1 VRLLF
6 DQNRSPRLIRN
17 LERFVIGSDHVRNIG
32 LDRSTD
38 REVWEYARDHDFV
51 IVSKDD
57 DFRQLAFL
65 YGAPPKVIWVRI
77 GNGSTSEVEK
87 LLTASVA
94 IIREFGESADESLL
108 VLPGLAP

>member
-1 VRLLF
+1 VKLLF
-6 DQNRSPRLIRN
+6 DHNLSPQLIVRLQSI
-17 LERFVIGSDHVRNIG
+17 FPKSDHVRTAG
-32 LDRSTD
+32 LADATD

-65 YGAPPKVIWVRI
+65 HGAPPKVIWLRV
-77 GNGSTSEVEK
+77 GNGPTSVIEQ
-87 LLTASVA
+87 LMAAQVA
-94 IIREFGESADESLL
+94 TITEFGESGDESLL